1 MMTQKLSI
9 FFKSFPFILFPF
21 IFLASLIMLGGCTAA
36 SNQTVLPTYETTD
49 FQSLRLDARKM
60 EIIENWNMPMEPPY
74 IEHTLSPNLSSMLV
88 DWASRV
94 LVPVGGSGEVILDI
108 SQASVKITSLPR
120 SEKLIDLFKDNQEV
134 MVRADIK
141 AKLIWIQP
149 VGGKQAII
157 DLSATASSS
166 MKETST
172 PNEREIAIREVMIE
186 AVTLINQQAETEI
199 HASEGLIRS

>member
-9 FFKSFPFILFPF
+9 FFKSFPFVFFAGL
-21 IFLASLIMLGGCTAA
+21 LLLSSCTAT
-36 SNQTVLPTYETTD
+36 SQKTVLPIYETTD
-49 FQSLRLDARKM
+49 FQPLRLDARKM

-94 LVPVGGSGEVILDI
+94 LIPVGGSGEVVLDI

-186 AVTLINQQAETEI
+186 AVNLINQQAEVEI
-199 HASEGLIRS
+199 RASEGLIRS

>member
-9 FFKSFPFILFPF
+9 FFKSFPFVFFAGL
-21 IFLASLIMLGGCTAA
+21 LLLSSCTAT
-36 SNQTVLPTYETTD
+36 SQKTVLPIYETMD

-94 LVPVGGSGEVILDI
+94 LIPVGGSGEVVLDI

-186 AVTLINQQAETEI
+186 AVNLINQQAEVEI
-199 HASEGLIRS
+199 RASEGLIRS

>member
-1 MMTQKLSI
+1 MMTQKLFL
-9 FFKSFPFILFPF
+9 FFKSFPFVFFAGL
-21 IFLASLIMLGGCTAA
+21 LLLSSCTAT
-36 SNQTVLPTYETTD
+36 SKKTVLPIYETTD

-94 LVPVGGSGEVILDI
+94 LIPVGGSGEVVLDI

-134 MVRADIK
+134 MARADVK
-141 AKLIWIQP
+141 AKLLWIQP

-186 AVTLINQQAETEI
+186 AINLINEQAEVEI
-199 HASEGLIRS
+199 RASGGLIRY

>member
-9 FFKSFPFILFPF
+9 FFKSFPFVFFAGL
-21 IFLASLIMLGGCTAA
+21 LLLSSCTAT
-36 SNQTVLPTYETTD
+36 SQKTVLPIYETTD

-94 LVPVGGSGEVILDI
+94 LIPVSGSGEVVLDI
-108 SQASVKITSLPR
+108 SKASVKITSLPR

-166 MKETST
+166 MKETAT

-186 AVTLINQQAETEI
+186 AVNLINQQAEVEVR
-199 HASEGLIRS
+199 ASEGLIRS

>member
-1 MMTQKLSI
+1 MMTQKLFL
-9 FFKSFPFILFPF
+9 FFKSFPFVFFAGL
-21 IFLASLIMLGGCTAA
+21 LLLSSCTAT
-36 SNQTVLPTYETTD
+36 SQKTVLPIYETTD

-94 LVPVGGSGEVILDI
+94 LIPVGGSGEVVLDI

-134 MVRADIK
+134 MARADVK
-141 AKLIWIQP
+141 AKLLWIQP

-186 AVTLINQQAETEI
+186 AVNLINQQAEVEI
-199 HASEGLIRS
+199 RASEGLIRS

>member
-1 MMTQKLSI
+1 MMKQKLSI
-9 FFKSFPFILFPF
+9 FFKSFPFVFFAGL
-21 IFLASLIMLGGCTAA
+21 LLLGSCTAT
-36 SNQTVLPTYETTD
+36 SQKTVLPIYETTD

-74 IEHTLSPNLSSMLV
+74 IEHTLLPNLSNMLV

-94 LVPVGGSGEVILDI
+94 LIPVGGSGEVVLDI

-186 AVTLINQQAETEI
+186 AVNLINQQAEVEI
-199 HASEGLIRS
+199 RASKGLIRS

>member
-9 FFKSFPFILFPF
+9 FFKSFPFVFFAGL
-21 IFLASLIMLGGCTAA
+21 LLLSSCTAT
-36 SNQTVLPTYETTD
+36 SQKTVLPIYETTD

-74 IEHTLSPNLSSMLV
+74 IEHTLLPNLSNMLV

-94 LVPVGGSGEVILDI
+94 LIPVGGSGEVVLDI

-186 AVTLINQQAETEI
+186 AVNLINQQAEVEI
-199 HASEGLIRS
+199 RASEGLIRS

>member
-1 MMTQKLSI
+1 MMSQKLSI
-9 FFKSFPFILFPF
+9 FFKSFHFVFFAGL
-21 IFLASLIMLGGCTAA
+21 LLLSSCTAT
-36 SNQTVLPTYETTD
+36 SQKTVLPIYEMTD

-94 LVPVGGSGEVILDI
+94 LIPVGGSGEVVLDI

-186 AVTLINQQAETEI
+186 AVNLINQQAEVEI
-199 HASEGLIRS
+199 RASEGLIRS

>member
-1 MMTQKLSI
+1 MTQKLSI
-9 FFKSFPFILFPF
+9 FFKSFPFVFFAGL
-21 IFLASLIMLGGCTAA
+21 LLLSSCTAT
-36 SNQTVLPTYETTD
+36 SQKTVLPIYETTD

-94 LVPVGGSGEVILDI
+94 LIPVGGSGEVVLDI

-134 MVRADIK
+134 MARADVK
-141 AKLIWIQP
+141 AKLLWIQP

-186 AVTLINQQAETEI
+186 AINLINEQAEVEI
-199 HASEGLIRS
+199 RASGGLIRY

>member
-1 MMTQKLSI
+1 MSQKLSI
-9 FFKSFPFILFPF
+9 FFKSFPFVFFAGL
-21 IFLASLIMLGGCTAA
+21 LLLSSCTAT
-36 SNQTVLPTYETTD
+36 SQKTVLPIYETTD
-49 FQSLRLDARKM
+49 LQSLRLDARKM
-60 EIIENWNMPMEPPY
+60 EIIENWNMPMKPPY

-94 LVPVGGSGEVILDI
+94 LIPVGGSGEVVLDI
-108 SQASVKITSLPR
+108 SQASVKSTSLPR
-120 SEKLIDLFKDNQEV
+120 SEKLFDLFKDNQEE

-166 MKETST
+166 MRETST
-172 PNEREIAIREVMIE
+172 PNEREIAIKEVMIE
-186 AVTLINQQAETEI
+186 AVNLINQQAEVEI
-199 HASEGLIRS
+199 RASEGLIRY

>member
-9 FFKSFPFILFPF
+9 FFKSFPFVFFAGL
-21 IFLASLIMLGGCTAA
+21 LLLGSCTAT
-36 SNQTVLPTYETTD
+36 SQKTVLPIYETTD
-49 FQSLRLDARKM
+49 FQPLRLDARKM

-94 LVPVGGSGEVILDI
+94 LIPVGGSGEVVLDI

-166 MKETST
+166 MKETAT

-186 AVTLINQQAETEI
+186 AVNLINQQAEVEI
-199 HASEGLIRS
+199 RASKGLIRS

>member
-9 FFKSFPFILFPF
+9 FFKSFPFVFFAGL
-21 IFLASLIMLGGCTAA
+21 LLLSSCTAT
-36 SNQTVLPTYETTD
+36 SQKTVLPIYETMD

-94 LVPVGGSGEVILDI
+94 LIPVSGSGEVVLDI

-166 MKETST
+166 MKETAT

-186 AVTLINQQAETEI
+186 AVNLINQQAEVEI
-199 HASEGLIRS
+199 RASEGLIRS